1 MTRRTFHAWCYLGT
15 KCGLI
20 DILAQ
25 DVLDNPETDF
35 VFAADC
41 DKARIRRAIE
51 DALRKTAT
59 DRQLVEIARM
69 FELI

>member
-1 MTRRTFHAWCYLGT
+1 MTRRAFRAWCYLGT
-15 KCGLI
+15 RCGPI
-20 DILAQ
+20 EDLAQ
-25 DVLDNPETDF
+25 DALDQPETDF

-51 DALRKTAT
+51 DAIRKTAT

-69 FELI
+69 LNLI